1 LGGQK
6 LISEV
11 PGKEDSEQVVLMGC
25 WKWFSSILKEAG
37 IDVTEENRAK
47 IDEVIHDFVGGK
59 ARYEHCSP
67 DWSKIGKKIRE
78 DENERKRLIA
88 KLRTSLS

>member
-1 LGGQK
+1 
-6 LISEV
+6 
-11 PGKEDSEQVVLMGC
+11 MGC

-37 IDVTEENRAK
+37 IDVTEENRTT
-47 IDEVIHDFVGGK
+47 IDRVIHDFVGEK

-67 DWSKIGKKIRE
+67 DWSKAGKKMRT

-88 KLRTSLS
+88 KLQASLS